1 MTPPYQPV
9 NDSRLNDLE
18 FIGNGSVITDQIGDL
33 ISKTRLFGVL
43 DRLDINLL
51 ASYMGLYRT
60 KDKDIILSE
69 GEDGDYMLLLVEGSV
84 DILKQD
90 TQHCMK
96 LITTIQPG
104 TIVGEMAVV
113 DGEKRFATCITAE
126 PSVFAVLTR
135 DALVKIID
143 DEPKL
148 GAKILVQLLAM
159 MSEHLR
165 ETGGK
170 LVGYLKVN

>member
-1 MTPPYQPV
+1 MTQPYQPV
-9 NDSRLNDLE
+9 KDNRLNDLE
-18 FIGNGSVITDQIGDL
+18 FIGNGSVITDQVGDL
-33 ISKTRLFGVL
+33 ISKTKLFGVL
-43 DRLDINLL
+43 DRFDINLL
-51 ASYMGLYRT
+51 ASYMSLYRT
-60 KDKDIILSE
+60 KKKDIILTE
-69 GEDGDYMLLLVEGSV
+69 GEDGDYMLLLIEGSV

-90 TQHCMK
+90 NQHRMK
-96 LITTIQPG
+96 LITTLHPG
-104 TIVGEMAVV
+104 MIVGEMAVV
-113 DGEKRFATCITAE
+113 DGEKRFATCIAAE

-135 DALVKIID
+135 DALVQIID
-143 DEPKL
+143 NEPKL

>member
-1 MTPPYQPV
+1 MKILPLKQ
-9 NDSRLNDLE
+9 
-18 FIGNGSVITDQIGDL
+18 
-33 ISKTRLFGVL
+33 KTKLFGVL

-51 ASYMGLYRT
+51 ASYMGLYRA

-96 LITTIQPG
+96 LLTTIQPG
-104 TIVGEMAVV
+104 MIVGEMAVV
-113 DGEKRFATCITAE
+113 DGEKRFATCIAAE

-159 MSEHLR
+159 MSEYLR